1 MIPFFC
7 FYIYNLFMVKKQIQ
21 KHNFLN
27 GGPERQYSLNFDIE
41 DQDTIGIAGENIFA
55 FRTTTQVNPQFSMVD
70 INGNDI
76 FVVTEEQ
83 IRWRGSD
90 LITEER
96 LREIINSS
104 VEERI
109 REMGLI

>member
-7 FYIYNLFMVKKQIQ
+7 FYIYNLFMVRKQIQ
-21 KHNFLN
+21 KHDFLN
-27 GGPERQYSLNFDIE
+27 GGPERQYSLNFNTE
-41 DQDTIGIAGENIFA
+41 DQDTIGIAGENAFA
-55 FRTTTQVNPQFSMVD
+55 FRATQINPQFSMVD
-70 INGNDI
+70 INGDDI
-76 FVVTEEQ
+76 FVVTENQ
-83 IRWRGSD
+83 IRWRGAD
-90 LITEER
+90 LVTEER

>member
-21 KHNFLN
+21 KHNFLS
-27 GGPERQYSLNFDIE
+27 GGPEIQYSLNFNFE
-41 DQDTIGIAGENIFA
+41 DQDTIGVAGENHFA
-55 FRTTTQVNPQFSMVD
+55 FRTTQINPQFSMVD

-83 IRWRGSD
+83 IRWRGAD
-90 LITEER
+90 LVTEER
-96 LREIINSS
+96 LREIIEDR
-104 VEERI
+104 VEQRI
-109 REMGLI
+109 RDLGLI

>member
-1 MIPFFC
+1 MVPFFY

-21 KHNFLN
+21 KHDFLN

-41 DQDTIGIAGENIFA
+41 DQDTILVVDGNAFT
-55 FRTTTQVNPQFSMVD
+55 FRTTQINPHFNMVD
-70 INGNDI
+70 DNGDNI
-76 FVVTEEQ
+76 FVVTENQ
-83 IRWRGSD
+83 IQWRGSD

-96 LREIINSS
+96 LREIINSR